1 MAFEQNSLVVERP
14 WSLGRATTW
23 NATGEMK
30 TYVMEK
36 PTGAFKT
43 CGRCELGGNKQRS
56 CLTSNHGRDT
66 KITERAVADFK
77 AIWQVAALRKSARQ
91 LC

>member
-1 MAFEQNSLVVERP
+1 MTSEQLMTFEQNSLVVERP

-30 TYVMEK
+30 TCVMEK
-36 PTGAFKT
+36 PTGLSKT
-43 CGRCELGGNKQRS
+43 CGRRELGGNKQRS
-56 CLTSNHGRDT
+56 CRTSKDGLDT

-77 AIWQVAALRKSARQ
+77 PIWQVAAP
-91 LC
+91 